1 MTGATFTVEID
12 DLAVRARLS
21 ALISRMEN
29 PQPFLQSV
37 GLGLAES
44 TKRRFDQ
51 GIAPDGSPWVPL
63 MPSTISR
70 RIKNGKV
77 PLKILVS
84 DGLLRGSIIDQVEGD
99 AVKVGVNAVGDQS
112 AYAAIHQFGGTINR
126 PARTGRAFGREK
138 VSIPAYTIAMPARP
152 YLGVSADDEA
162 DILELADLWLGQE

>member
-12 DLAVRARLS
+12 DLVVRERIS
-21 ALISRMEN
+21 SLIHRMEN

-37 GLGLAES
+37 GLGLVES

-51 GIAPDGSPWVPL
+51 GVAPDGSPWMPL
-63 MPSTISR
+63 MPSTIR
-70 RIKNGKV
+70 KRIKNGKT
-77 PLKILVS
+77 PIKILVETKA
-84 DGLLRGSIIDQVEGD
+84 LEASIISQVEGD
-99 AVKVGVNAVGDQS
+99 VVKVGVNNVGEQS

-126 PARTGRAFGREK
+126 PARTGRAFGREN
-138 VSIPAYTIAMPARP
+138 VSIPAYTITMPARP